1 MITFLELD
9 IRNYFNIRY
18 HLSIG
23 ARYWHYFGVSI
34 YSINSWIY
42 LVLDTKIVFR
52 IEIALIQAGHF
63 VAALQDGL
71 IVNFL
76 QRVILRVVVTEDWV
90 VVPANIS
97 DI

>member
-1 MITFLELD
+1 MALF
-9 IRNYFNIRY
+9 
-18 HLSIG
+18 
-23 ARYWHYFGVSI
+23 W
-34 YSINSWIY
+34 SINIYIYILNILDLWIN

-52 IEIALIQAGHF
+52 IEIILIQAGHL
-63 VAALQDGL
+63 VGALQDGL

-76 QRVILRVVVTEDWV
+76 QRLILRVVVTEDWV